1 MMKFNID
8 ECHIKNSH
16 GDYLDIT
23 LNHTEKYITL
33 KTETT
38 GEFSLESELEIDI
51 LCQTLKKMF
60 QAING
65 DSMEEIDR
73 RIPGVGC

>member
-1 MMKFNID
+1 MKFNID
-8 ECHIKNSH
+8 DCHIQNSH
-16 GDYLDIT
+16 GDYLDIK
-23 LNHTEKYITL
+23 LNHLEKYITV

-60 QAING
+60 QAVNG
-65 DSMEEIDR
+65 GNTTEVDH

>member
-1 MMKFNID
+1 MKFNID

-16 GDYLDIT
+16 GDYLDIE
-23 LNHTEKYITL
+23 LNYLEKYITF

-60 QAING
+60 QAVNG
-65 DSMEEIDR
+65 GNTTEVDM